1 MSTALTVSLI
11 LLVFVIMGAIIATTV
26 YFVKLLIELTL
37 LTKNLDE
44 TTTIVKGEL
53 EPILGELKETMTN
66 VNNLAKMRT
75 IKLQLSERFL
85 QQLLVSLLC
94 LQGNS
99 SFCRAV
105 SLKVLFLHST
115 FSEEN
120 NKHL

>member
-66 VNNLAKMRT
+66 VNNLAKNADNQVAT
-75 IKLQLSERFL
+75 IRKIFATVIGFFTMFAEI
-85 QQLLVSLLC
+85 
-94 LQGNS
+94 G
-99 SFCRAV
+99 RAHV
-105 SLKVLFLHST
+105 
-115 FSEEN
+115 
-120 NKHL
+120 

>member
-1 MSTALTVSLI
+1 MQ
-11 LLVFVIMGAIIATTV
+11 LLQPPV

-66 VNNLAKMRT
+66 VNNLAKNADNQVAT
-75 IKLQLSERFL
+75 IRKIFATVIGFFTS
-85 QQLLVSLLC
+85 

-99 SFCRAV
+99 SFAEQ
-105 SLKVLFLHST
+105 FL
-115 FSEEN
+115 
-120 NKHL
+120 

>member
-53 EPILGELKETMTN
+53 EPILADNQVATIRKIFATVIGFFTMF
-66 VNNLAKMRT
+66 AGKF
-75 IKLQLSERFL
+75 KFL
-85 QQLLVSLLC
+85 Q
-94 LQGNS
+94 S
-99 SFCRAV
+99 SFFKGFI
-105 SLKVLFLHST
+105 SSFNLFRR
-115 FSEEN
+115 
-120 NKHL
+120 K